1 MRARLEQDY
10 SDKVAK
16 MQEEIIQ
23 MVDDDEIENVGIMS
37 GFMDELEELISEID
51 AEDLEKKQRRR
62 RG

>member
-1 MRARLEQDY
+1 
-10 SDKVAK
+10 

-51 AEDLEKKQRRR
+51 AEDLEKNKGGDEAALRRCSA
-62 RG
+62 RGAC